1 MVTQQL
7 AIEKVKLFL
16 HEVQAEGIQLKH
28 AILFGSMARN
38 TQSKD
43 SDIDVAIV
51 SDQFSGVG
59 FLDIPLFVKALR
71 NNYIIQPKTFSTK
84 DFENGDA
91 FAEEIK
97 KTGIEIEI

>member
-1 MVTQQL
+1 M
-7 AIEKVKLFL
+7 
-16 HEVQAEGIQLKH
+16 QAEGIKLNR

-38 TQSKD
+38 TQHEF
-43 SDIDVAIV
+43 SDIDVALV
-51 SDQFSGVG
+51 SDKFSGVG

-71 NNYIIQPKTFSTK
+71 KNYIIQPKTFSTK

-97 KTGIEIEI
+97 KTGIEIKL